1 MSPSPRPEETCSVAG
16 CDEPAVVTPRAP
28 TVGDVVDVDDGELAP
43 LCATH
48 AEQANTPPD
57 PPTV

>member
-1 MSPSPRPEETCSVAG
+1 MSETSRPDETCAVAD
-16 CDEPAVVTPRAP
+16 CDQPAVVTPRAP
-28 TVGDVVDVDDGELAP
+28 TAGDVVPAEAGELVP

-48 AEQANTPPD
+48 AEQADTPPD